1 MKSLI
6 KNITKP
12 QLKEFIKKSVNEVLK
27 RFGVINEMAVPLK
40 EYRARVDEL
49 RFQLVENWCLCKW
62 CQLFNP
68 ECENYAHWSTE
79 LKACINNLKFL
90 DIKNGIDK
98 RRILERMLVDVYDY
112 DKTNMILRI
121 IRDKF
126 DLENINN
133 NTQRAKVAS
142 AFADD
147 IEDLIDV
154 ISLYRISTN
163 SYTKATFEN

>member
-1 MKSLI
+1 MKTLI

-12 QLKEFIKKSVNEVLK
+12 QLKEIIKKSVNEVLN
-27 RFGVINEMAVPLK
+27 RFGLINEMAVPLK

-68 ECENYAHWSTE
+68 ECENYTHWSTE

-98 RRILERMLVDVYDY
+98 RRILKRMLVDDYDY

-121 IRDKF
+121 INDKF
-126 DLENINN
+126 DLENIND
-133 NTQRAKVAS
+133 NTQRARVAS
-142 AFADD
+142 AFADG

-154 ISLYRISTN
+154 ISLYNISTN